1 MNESLSKQIDALFE
15 ELVPSMGKADTEA
28 GEIVRA
34 YCRIAHRWF
43 NDGDKLGIGYGNET
57 CNAAGRYLMKHDHGE
72 VKVLAFIKA
81 MWGNWSDHKY
91 DEALDELGWAV
102 LELLGNHPE
111 TRTNETEDMW
121 DHFDKYEDV
130 DDTED
135 DEGDEE
141 DW

>member
-1 MNESLSKQIDALFE
+1 MNEALSKKMDKLFD

-34 YCRIAHRWF
+34 YNRIAYRYF

-57 CNAAGRYLMKHDHGE
+57 CNAAGRYLLAHDNEDKTLINLIGM
-72 VKVLAFIKA
+72 
-81 MWGNWSDHKY
+81 MWGSWSDSQY
-91 DEALDELGWAV
+91 EEALDELGWAV
-102 LELLGNHPE
+102 LEFIGNHLE
-111 TRTNETEDMW
+111 TRSNETEDMW

-135 DEGDEE
+135 EWDEE
-141 DW
+141 EW